1 MTIQDAIQ
9 ALDNGDWHR
18 AHGIAQGI
26 EGETAAWFH
35 GILHMIEGD
44 QSNARYWYRRAGRA
58 YPGQD
63 KAQEELRTLK
73 AGLP

>member
-9 ALDNGDWHR
+9 ALDAGDWNKAHR
-18 AHGIAQGI
+18 IAQGI

-35 GILHMIEGD
+35 GILHTIEGD
-44 QSNARYWYRRAGRA
+44 PSNAQYWYRRAGRP
-58 YPGQD
+58 YPGKD
-63 KAQEELRTLK
+63 KAQDELRALK